1 MIKVGVIFGGESV
14 EHEVSIITAV
24 QAMNFI
30 NSQKYEVV
38 PIYIDK
44 KRNWYTGEL
53 LREMETYKDLEN
65 IGNYAK
71 EVTLTR
77 KDDEFILQK
86 KRGIFKGVVNTID
99 VAFPIVHGKGVEDGS
114 LSGYLETI
122 GIPYVGPSMLGAS
135 IGQDKVVQKQVL
147 AAAAVPVVNYT
158 WFYDQEYLEDEETI
172 LKDIKKLGYPVIVKP
187 ARLGSS
193 VGITVAKNEK
203 EVKDAI
209 DEAIKYDEKIVVEA
223 MVPNLLELD
232 CAVLGSN
239 NKMECSLIGEMM
251 TKNDFLTFEDKYI
264 GNGGKKG
271 PKNGNKIS
279 TSGFKI
285 PADVDKEIEEK
296 IYTEAQK
303 AFRAL
308 NLSGVTRFDFLVNK
322 ETKEVFVNEPN
333 TIPGCLAFFF
343 FTPKGKKYPKLLDEL
358 INGAI
363 KEYKNSQKKV
373 TSFESNVLSTY
384 NGSKGAKGK
393 LQ

>member
-65 IGNYAK
+65 IGSYAK

-147 AAAAVPVVNYT
+147 AAADVPVVNYT

-172 LKDIKKLGYPVIVKP
+172 LKNIKKLGYPVIVKP

-209 DEAIKYDEKIVVEA
+209 DEAIKYDEKIVVEK

>member
-147 AAAAVPVVNYT
+147 AAADVPVVNYT

-209 DEAIKYDEKIVVEA
+209 DEAIKYDEKIVVEE

-296 IYTEAQK
+296 IYAEAQK

-308 NLSGVTRFDFLVNK
+308 NLSGVTRFDFLVNQ

-343 FTPKGKKYPKLLDEL
+343 FTKKKKKYPKLLDEL

>member
-147 AAAAVPVVNYT
+147 SAADVPVVNYT

-209 DEAIKYDEKIVVEA
+209 DEAIKYDEKIVVEE

-264 GNGGKKG
+264 AGGGKKG

-296 IYTEAQK
+296 IYAEAQK

>member
-147 AAAAVPVVNYT
+147 AAADVPVVNYT

-209 DEAIKYDEKIVVEA
+209 DEAIKYDEKIVVEE

-264 GNGGKKG
+264 GNGSKKG

-296 IYTEAQK
+296 IYAEAQK

-308 NLSGVTRFDFLVNK
+308 NLSGVTRFDFLVNQ